1 MTFDERLDRELL
13 RGVLPLCVLAVV
25 AAHGPTYG
33 YAITRSLA
41 DAGLGTVKGGTLY
54 PLLQRLED
62 DGLVTTS
69 WHQGERGPSRRYYAV
84 TDQGRVALAAA
95 TSRWDAVTTAATT
108 LVAGAS
114 GAPSPEGAILTDA
127 PLPTPPRQGP
137 PMSDTTR
144 YTIERRHAPHVDPR
158 WAEAL
163 LLELRLQG
171 VAGARIGAVLAEVDA
186 HVVDSGETAQE
197 AFGDPV
203 AYARSLDLPE
213 DPAQSSSSI
222 GRTVAASAVQTV
234 GMLGVLWTLRPAL
247 DGAALVVPAGMLL
260 VLVAALAGSSGCG
273 APATGCCVPRSPTP
287 C

>member
-25 AAHGPTYG
+25 ATHGPTYG

-84 TDQGRVALAAA
+84 TDQGRVALADA

-114 GAPSPEGAILTDA
+114 GAPSPARPRLAAGLDPQDDARPDTDPGTGPTHGPVHEPVHEPGAFPADA
-127 PLPTPPRQGP
+127 PSSDPTPTRTPR
-137 PMSDTTR
+137 
-144 YTIERRHAPHVDPR
+144 
-158 WAEAL
+158 
-163 LLELRLQG
+163 
-171 VAGARIGAVLAEVDA
+171 
-186 HVVDSGETAQE
+186 
-197 AFGDPV
+197 
-203 AYARSLDLPE
+203 
-213 DPAQSSSSI
+213 
-222 GRTVAASAVQTV
+222 
-234 GMLGVLWTLRPAL
+234 
-247 DGAALVVPAGMLL
+247 
-260 VLVAALAGSSGCG
+260 
-273 APATGCCVPRSPTP
+273 
-287 C
+287 